1 MNAPN
6 AARPHKNTFRNARA
20 SSRFYAVSA
29 PSQQPNSRPAKSTK
43 KRRADFRKYGP
54 AVFFQMLATTPGTA
68 TNGTVTKAAACTG
81 EKSRQQAPGMGG
93 SPIPTKPF
101 AKPAIKTRPQ
111 RTLQDNARCG
121 LASSAFAYKGYFAR
135 SVTLQ
140 SLISTE
146 LNIPADENGSL
157 ATNFSTAARSGA
169 ATTKNVP
176 AE

>member
-1 MNAPN
+1 MHPTQQGRIKILFGTPEHQ
-6 AARPHKNTFRNARA
+6 AAFTPYLSQANSQTVGPQKALKSDEQTLGNMDQL
-20 SSRFYAVSA
+20 SSSKCWRLHLAQLRMA
-29 PSQQPNSRPAKSTK
+29 QLRKLPLALAK
-43 KRRADFRKYGP
+43 
-54 AVFFQMLATTPGTA
+54 
-68 TNGTVTKAAACTG
+68 KAA
-81 EKSRQQAPGMGG
+81 SPRMGG

-101 AKPAIKTRPQ
+101 AKPAIKRRPQ

-121 LASSAFAYKGYFAR
+121 LASSDFAYKGYFAR